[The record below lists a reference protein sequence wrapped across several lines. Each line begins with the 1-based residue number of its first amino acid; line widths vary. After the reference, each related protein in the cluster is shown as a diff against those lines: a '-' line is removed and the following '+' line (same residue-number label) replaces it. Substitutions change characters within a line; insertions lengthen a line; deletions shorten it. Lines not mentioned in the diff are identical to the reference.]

1 MLIIPTDSMFGVNVS
16 STMVTFVPGYDVTVK
31 FVNDITPLTELS
43 TNTPYNAA
51 SDSSVPYVMLL

>member
-1 MLIIPTDSMFGVNVS
+1 MFGVNVS